1 MEKRLPNLFD
11 WDYNKLFSWSREKIV
26 HTYQTDETEKAFDE
40 QIKDWFPNLV
50 IDTPVIVK
58 VHIAN
63 DTMNDDLRFGDCT
76 TQGYIASSTDE
87 FKELVKSTTNE
98 LLSCMRNLITPY
110 KDNRRITSWWII
122 RYRKF
127 RSGGYEGT
135 IRISYDI
142 LSQPNE
148 RGASDIYRKYQYNLE
163 FRTARKD
170 FHF

>member
-11 WDYNKLFSWSREKIV
+11 WDYNKLFSFSRERIV
-26 HTYQTDETEKAFDE
+26 HTYQTDETKNVFDK
-40 QIKDWFPNLV
+40 QIKDCFPNLI

-58 VHIAN
+58 LYISN
-63 DTMNDDLRFGDCT
+63 DTANDDLKYGDCV
-76 TQGYIASSTDE
+76 TQAYIASSTDE

-110 KDNRRITSWWII
+110 NDNRRITSWWII
-122 RYRKF
+122 RYRKY
-127 RSGGYEGT
+127 RNGGFKGEIT
-135 IRISYDI
+135 IHYDI

-148 RGASDIYRKYQYNLE
+148 RGASTIYRKYKYNLE
-163 FRTARKD
+163 FITARKD

>member
-11 WDYNKLFSWSREKIV
+11 WDYKRLFAFSHEDII
-26 HTYQTDETEKAFDE
+26 HTYQTSETEKVFDE
-40 QIKDWFPNLV
+40 QVTNCFKNLI
-50 IDTPVIVK
+50 IDTPVIVR
-58 VHIAN
+58 VHISN
-63 DTMNDDLRFGDCT
+63 DTMNDDLRHGDCT
-76 TQGYIASSTDE
+76 TQAYIASSTDE

-98 LLSCMRNLITPY
+98 LVSCMRNLITPY
-110 KDNRRITSWWII
+110 KDNRRITSWWVIN
-122 RYRKF
+122 YRKF
-127 RSGGYEGT
+127 RGGGYEGT
-135 IRISYDI
+135 IRLSYDI